1 LIALFLTGKWQTN
14 LIRFDDLNN
23 SIFLWRIAIMFKN
36 MKLGAKLLTVGCLL
50 TLLPLIIVG
59 TVVLYQNRQMLEVAT
74 VESTKLA
81 YADLDNMTQNVHS
94 MCKIYDEKIKANIK
108 SDLKIAQDMIDRA
121 GGFSLGIENISWSAT
136 NQFTGSVLQKDLPKL
151 LLGTEWLGQ
160 ISDNNITVGLV
171 DKIGELSEDSFIAV
185 FQRIGST
192 GDMMQ
197 VATNLL
203 NKDGTRAIGN
213 YLPSRYPDGS
223 LNPVNQTLLSGQV
236 FYGKVQILS
245 EEYISGFKP
254 IYDQTNKVVG
264 AIYVGKS
271 LKNATVLRK
280 AIMDMEVG
288 KTGYVYV
295 LDSQG
300 HYVISDGGKRD
311 GEYIWETRDESG
323 NLFIQQIISRAL
335 SSKEGEITEVRY
347 PWRNPGD
354 PAARMKVARIMYYQ
368 PWDWVIGVGSYL
380 EEFYDSPQKIAEM
393 SSQMT
398 TIGIGVTVFALLS
411 AVIVWIFTSKTIAGP
426 IVNIAGTVRKIAMER
441 DLTIEVPVSRKDEVG
456 NMASE
461 LNNMIKLLR
470 ESFVLV
476 GDSAVSVENHA
487 SDVSKRAMSN
497 QARAENEETRARE
510 VQGTVTDMGE
520 TALDVAGSSQA
531 QSEAALHS
539 NEKIQELVKAMATI
553 AESTQSQTHEANTA
567 TERVIAM
574 GETGSK
580 VVATAREQGEEVS
593 KVSEAMNSIAK
604 AVEEMTQTALR
615 STEYGKQVLEA
626 AQEGAHSVNAT
637 VAGMKSIAESS
648 DQISEIISVITEIA
662 EQTNLLAL
670 NAAIEAARA
679 GAHGKGFAVVA
690 DEVGKLA
697 QRSSEAAKEIT
708 QLIKDSSIRVN
719 DGTKL
724 TDQSQLAL
732 KKITEGGKVNMQ
744 AIEEISKTAYMLEQG
759 THQVH
764 GMMKNLN
771 ALAQEIEGMAGQQG
785 ARREAAQ
792 KALASL
798 VKQSD
803 NISELVQE
811 AEVSANAVSKQMEEI
826 VKRTEKM
833 KGLTDVQANRSKKLI
848 NISGESATSAL
859 QTVEGA
865 GQVVAIT
872 QELQNLSVALTKQ
885 VAQFKVNGRGHIS
898 SN

>member
-1 LIALFLTGKWQTN
+1 
-14 LIRFDDLNN
+14 
-23 SIFLWRIAIMFKN
+23 MFKN

-50 TLLPLIIVG
+50 TMLPLVIVG

-74 VESTKLA
+74 EESTILA
-81 YADLDNMTQNVHS
+81 YSDLDNMARNVLS
-94 MCKIYDEKIKANIK
+94 MCKIYDEEIKADIK
-108 SDLKIAQDMIDRA
+108 SNLKMAQDLIDGE
-121 GGFSLGIENISWSAT
+121 GGFSLGLENISWSAI
-136 NQFTGSVLQKDLPKL
+136 NQFTNSALQKDLPKL
-151 LLGTEWLGQ
+151 FLGTEWLGQ
-160 ISDNNITVGLV
+160 VSDNNASVRLV
-171 DKIGELSEDSFIAV
+171 DKLGEISEGTFFAI
-185 FQRIGST
+185 FQRIGGT
-192 GDMMQ
+192 GDLMQ
-197 VATNLL
+197 VATNII
-203 NKDGTRAIGN
+203 NKDGTRAIG
-213 YLPSRYPDGS
+213 YYIPSRYPDGS
-223 LNPVNQTLLSGQV
+223 SNPVIQTILSGQV
-236 FYGKVQILS
+236 FYGKVQILG
-245 EEYISGFKP
+245 EEYVSGFKP
-254 IYDQTNKVVG
+254 IYDQTNKIIG

-271 LKNATVLRK
+271 LKDATALRK
-280 AIMDMEVG
+280 AIIDMEVG

-295 LDSQG
+295 LDTQG
-300 HYVISDGGKRD
+300 HYLISEGGKRD
-311 GEYIWETRDESG
+311 GEYIWESIDESG

-335 SSKEGEITEVRY
+335 SSKQGEITEVRY

-380 EEFYDSPQKIAEM
+380 EEFYDSPKKIEAM

-398 TIGIGVTVFALLS
+398 TIGIGVTIVALLA

-426 IVNIAGTVRKIAMER
+426 IVNIADTVQKIAKER
-441 DLTIEVPVSRKDEVG
+441 DLTLEVPVKRKDEVG
-456 NMASE
+456 NMALE
-461 LNNMIKLLR
+461 LNNMISLLR

-487 SDVSKRAMSN
+487 DDVSKRAMSN
-497 QARAENEETRARE
+497 RARAENEETRARE
-510 VQGTVTDMGE
+510 VQGTVEEMGK

-539 NEKIQELVKAMATI
+539 NEKIQELVKAVSTI
-553 AESTQSQTHEANTA
+553 AESAKLQTEEATTA
-567 TERVIAM
+567 TERVVAM

-580 VVATAREQGEEVS
+580 VVATARAQGEEVFR
-593 KVSEAMNSIAK
+593 VTEAMNHIAK
-604 AVEEMTQTALR
+604 AVEEMTQTAIR

-626 AQEGAHSVNAT
+626 AEEGAQSVNST

-708 QLIKDSSIRVN
+708 QLIKDSSTRVN
-719 DGTKL
+719 EGTKL

-744 AIEEISKTAYMLEQG
+744 AIEEISKTANMLEQG

-764 GMMKNLN
+764 GMMTNLN

-785 ARREAAQ
+785 KRREAAQ
-792 KALASL
+792 NALASL

-803 NISELVQE
+803 NISKLVQE
-811 AEVSANAVSKQMEEI
+811 AEASANAVSKEMEEI
-826 VKRTEKM
+826 VNRTNKM
-833 KGLTDVQANRSKKLI
+833 KGLTDVQASRSKKLL
-848 NISGESATSAL
+848 NISGESATAAQ
-859 QTVEGA
+859 QTAVGA

-885 VAQFKVNGRGHIS
+885 VAQFKVNGHGHIS